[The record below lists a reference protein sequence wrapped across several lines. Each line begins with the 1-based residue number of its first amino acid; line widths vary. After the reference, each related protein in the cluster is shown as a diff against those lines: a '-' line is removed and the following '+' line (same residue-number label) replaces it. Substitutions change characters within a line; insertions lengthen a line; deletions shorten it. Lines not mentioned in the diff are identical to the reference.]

1 MDNKL
6 SFEQVV
12 SVNRIL
18 YNSEIKVM
26 PSLNDDGSFRV
37 YVEKREPTAGIFPQ
51 VSTLGIISNVK
62 SPADI
67 LEGLKNVANAQT
79 KNENKEVLWDAVA
92 KVSANFSVVKNPDS
106 VILGVIDK
114 RFQALEVQTSL
125 MNNIMKQ
132 NDLPYHFIASRTEED
147 NVYSM
152 GIHGKDKGSITWY
165 KNIRNGKDAID
176 NLSQIIEETKDEHK
190 KSELKKVQDI
200 LTKNKEVNK
209 CIDDLANYIKKYD
222 NYVTGLKTDELRSQK
237 IIRQILK
244 ENTPTNFK
252 VEIPGKFKI
261 GIARKTKSMVKEI
274 KTFVQ
279 KELSDKKQHTLKE
292 LHDKFTKTIPLF
304 GLKLTDE
311 KKDFYYTF
319 ISTMKEMVRKD
330 RTVRFNADKTAVM
343 SANPRTFMKNNT
355 IQERQRKNDLK
366 R

>member
-1 MDNKL
+1 MDNNLLFK
-6 SFEQVV
+6 QVV

-26 PSLNDDGSFRV
+26 PSLNKDGSYRV
-37 YVEKREPTAGIFPQ
+37 YVDKREPTSGIFPQ
-51 VSTLGIISNVK
+51 ETTLGIIPNIK

-67 LEGLKNVANAQT
+67 LEGLKNIANAQT

-92 KVSANFSVVKNPDS
+92 KVSASFSVVKNPDS
-106 VILGVIDK
+106 VILGVVDK
-114 RFQALEVQTSL
+114 RFQALEAQTSL

-132 NDLPYHFIASRTEED
+132 NDLPYHFIASRTHEN

-176 NLSQIIEETKDEHK
+176 NLSQIIEATKDEHK

-292 LHDKFTKTIPLF
+292 LHDKFTNTIPSF

-311 KKDFYYTF
+311 KKEFYYTF
-319 ISTMKEMVRKD
+319 VSTMKEMIRKD

-343 SANPRTFMKNNT
+343 SANPRAFMKSST